1 MKPFQVFLTRSYS
14 VNIEASNEEEALHYS
29 EFYIGGEKDISNSK
43 ERESGRFKIGEIE
56 MIENDAYEINEIGA
70 NEE

>member
-1 MKPFQVFLTRSYS
+1 MSRSYA
-14 VNIEASNEEEALHYS
+14 ITIRAKNEEEALHYS

-56 MIENDAYEINEIGA
+56 MIQNDAYEINEIGT